1 MYVFQLFDYYSTSR
15 VTVVVAFFECAAI
28 AWVYG
33 VGRFYDNL
41 EVMLGRRLG
50 PYMWI
55 GWTIVG
61 PLYCA
66 VSFAK
71 FELH

>member
-33 VGRFYDNL
+33 RFF
-41 EVMLGRRLG
+41 
-50 PYMWI
+50 I
-55 GWTIVG
+55 GEISWVCWADGKTIYG
-61 PLYCA
+61 TYTNYL
-66 VSFAK
+66 
-71 FELH
+71 